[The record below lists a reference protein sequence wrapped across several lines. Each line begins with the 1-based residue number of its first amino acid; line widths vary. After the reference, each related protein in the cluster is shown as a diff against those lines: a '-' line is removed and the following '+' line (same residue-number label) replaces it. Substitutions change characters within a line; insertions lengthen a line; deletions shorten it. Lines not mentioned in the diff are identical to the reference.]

1 MLKRHSCDQV
11 TVTTTWRKTTPS
23 ETKWRFFF
31 FFHLYLLGQFVS
43 FRHWLPWEKLSFIR
57 FPKDGNPG
65 KVSLFCLSL
74 PRLTRPRLVL
84 QTSIFLVKPAP
95 NLFSTQVRV
104 FPIDM
109 ITLCPPP
116 TITNNDIYNLRHC
129 ERKISKDRACF
140 TVRFIQ
146 HTQR

>member
-1 MLKRHSCDQV
+1 MLKRHRCDQV
-11 TVTTTWRKTTPS
+11 TITTTWRKTAPS

-31 FFHLYLLGQFVS
+31 FFICTCWGNLYLLDTGFPERNYHSSVFPMMGILGKSVS
-43 FRHWLPWEKLSFIR
+43 FAYLCPNWPD
-57 FPKDGNPG
+57 P
-65 KVSLFCLSL
+65 
-74 PRLTRPRLVL
+74 VL
-84 QTSIFLVKPAP
+84 TSIFLLKPAP
-95 NLFSTQVRV
+95 NLFSTQVRD